1 MVNVKPNKTMKTE
14 QSKNTETQTLNS
26 LEVITI
32 DGGVYGEGGCIPNP
46 LDKLVPQLPMLPT
59 EQTY

>member
-1 MVNVKPNKTMKTE
+1 MKTE
-14 QSKNTETQTLNS
+14 QSKNTGTQTLNS

-46 LDKLVPQLPMLPT
+46 LDKLLPQPPTLPT

>member
-1 MVNVKPNKTMKTE
+1 MQIK
-14 QSKNTETQTLNS
+14 QSKNTETQALNN

-32 DGGVYGEGGCIPNP
+32 DGGVYGDGGCIPNP
-46 LDKLVPQLPMLPT
+46 FDKLLPQLPTLPT